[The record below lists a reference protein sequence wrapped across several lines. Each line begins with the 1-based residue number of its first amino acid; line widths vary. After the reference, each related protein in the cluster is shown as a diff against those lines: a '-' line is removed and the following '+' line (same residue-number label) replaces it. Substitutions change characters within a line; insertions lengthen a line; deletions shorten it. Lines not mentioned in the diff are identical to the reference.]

1 MKNRVFAGVCSA
13 LLLSAV
19 SAQAFPA
26 ESAADSAADNR
37 YDPAHKARF
46 RAADTDNSRGLSR
59 AEVKASLPLVL
70 LRHFDEIDTDSN
82 GELSP
87 DELVA
92 MRKREDAQ
100 REARRQSRLDELR
113 GGAR

>member
-1 MKNRVFAGVCSA
+1 M
-13 LLLSAV
+13 
-19 SAQAFPA
+19 QAY
-26 ESAADSAADNR
+26 SAASAANTAGDSR

-59 AEVKASLPLVL
+59 EEVKASLPLVL
-70 LRHFDEIDTDSN
+70 LRHFDEIDTDAN

-92 MRKREDAQ
+92 MRKREDAR

-113 GGAR
+113 GGSH